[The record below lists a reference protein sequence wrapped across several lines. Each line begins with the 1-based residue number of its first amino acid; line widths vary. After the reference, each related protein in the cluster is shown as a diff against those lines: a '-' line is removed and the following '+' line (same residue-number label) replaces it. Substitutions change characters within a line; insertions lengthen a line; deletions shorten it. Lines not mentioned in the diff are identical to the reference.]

1 MQIKETCRP
10 AGRKLLNLIP
20 VVISFSIIL
29 LSTGCGEITYPKE
42 KLGESLIKLCK
53 DEYHIDVD
61 ASIIGK
67 TLAIYLP
74 LDNLFDVTLNISEP
88 AWDKVSDVL
97 LNARRIS
104 LSTDA
109 DIKFY
114 CVIAQDVR
122 LPEIQ
127 LVIVNYV
134 EDAKRVLFSDISR
147 GEYFKRTLVDIN
159 ENPQAKKEQAI
170 VDVFGK
176 MKLEKEWQDKILED
190 FFRSPPSSLEGIGYW
205 QKKFYIKDITLEEFL
220 AQQIAR
226 RIKMRFREEE
236 DLEKYALKSVNGKFE
251 IRDGLKVFFISFNA
265 ESILFIVDPDRMLV
279 AEREIFTNA
288 FEEASDVIY
297 GYKFKNFDLA
307 ELAEKSTNKKLLVS
321 KENLYLF
328 KKRKLGI
335 DGILGGIK

>member
-1 MQIKETCRP
+1 MITQEKERLH
-10 AGRKLLNLIP
+10 RLNLLPI
-20 VVISFSIIL
+20 VISFSIIL
-29 LSTGCGEITYPKE
+29 FSTGCGEITYPKE
-42 KLGESLIKLCK
+42 KLGESVIKLCK
-53 DEYHIDVD
+53 DEYNIDVD
-61 ASIIGK
+61 ARIIGK

-74 LDNLFDVTLNISEP
+74 IANLFDITLSISET

-97 LNARRIS
+97 LGARRIT

-109 DIKFY
+109 DIEFY

-127 LVIVNYV
+127 LVIVNYI

-170 VDVFGK
+170 IDVFGK
-176 MKLEKEWQDKILED
+176 MELEKEWQDRILED
-190 FFRSPPSSLEGIGYW
+190 FFRSPPSSLEGMGYW
-205 QKKFYIKDITLEEFL
+205 QKEFYIKDITLEEFL
-220 AQQIAR
+220 AQQMAR
-226 RIKMRFREEE
+226 RIKTRFREKE
-236 DLEKYALKSVNGKFE
+236 DLKKYTLKSVNGNFE
-251 IRDGLKVFFISFNA
+251 AKDGLKTFLVSFNA
-265 ESILFIVDPDRMLV
+265 ESILFIIDP
-279 AEREIFTNA
+279 AEMFLAEKEIFANV

-297 GYKFKNFDLA
+297 GYKFKDFDLA
-307 ELAEKSTNKKLLVS
+307 ELAEKSSNRKLLVS